1 MPVKTMCVL
10 NVANTTLSFL
20 FAKIIMCFV
29 NIVKNSLC
37 YSQNQILYKI
47 VCIPQHINHMNNE
60 TRITMLPS
68 NHYDDRFNSI
78 QNLILNPLHD
88 SRFFFFF
95 VISYH
100 FRLHIYLH
108 FWAKTGKKLVLNHI
122 QLNKGNLYFFEN
134 IFQFYYIN

>member
-88 SRFFFFF
+88 SRFFFFCYF
-95 VISYH
+95 ISLSIAH
-100 FRLHIYLH
+100 LFTLLSKNR
-108 FWAKTGKKLVLNHI
+108 KKI
-122 QLNKGNLYFFEN
+122 GS
-134 IFQFYYIN
+134 